1 MITNRLKAAYQVYVY
16 STPIPVLSK
25 EETIILNTI
34 ISILLSVILFCILN
48 ILKTVT
54 VNLNEYGYYIVNGDL
69 NPISTMLNTLL
80 ATRLLSQYKV
90 DLFGNILS
98 SNQTNM

>member
-1 MITNRLKAAYQVYVY
+1 MINRLKTAYQIYVY

-48 ILKTVT
+48 ILKAVT
-54 VNLNEYGYYIVNGDL
+54 VNSVEYGYYIITGDFI
-69 NPISTMLNTLL
+69 PISALLNTLL
-80 ATRLLSQYKV
+80 ATRLMSQYKV
-90 DLFGNILS
+90 DLFGNVLS
-98 SNQTNM
+98 SNQTSM

>member
-1 MITNRLKAAYQVYVY
+1 MITNRLKSAYQFYVY

-34 ISILLSVILFCILN
+34 ISILLSVLLFCILN
-48 ILKTVT
+48 VLKTVW
-54 VNLNEYGYYIVNGDL
+54 VNSIEYIVTGDY
-69 NPISTMLNTLL
+69 ISINTMLNAIIGTK
-80 ATRLLSQYKV
+80 LLSKYKT

-98 SNQTNM
+98 NQTSM

>member
-1 MITNRLKAAYQVYVY
+1 MINRLKTAYQIYVY

-48 ILKTVT
+48 ILKAVA
-54 VNLNEYGYYIVNGDL
+54 VNSIEYGYYIVTRDFI
-69 NPISTMLNTLL
+69 PISTLLNILL
-80 ATRLLSQYKV
+80 ATRLMSQ
-90 DLFGNILS
+90 
-98 SNQTNM
+98 

>member
-1 MITNRLKAAYQVYVY
+1 MINRLKTAYQIYVY

-48 ILKTVT
+48 ILKAVT
-54 VNLNEYGYYIVNGDL
+54 VNSIEYGYYIITGDFI
-69 NPISTMLNTLL
+69 PISALLNTLL
-80 ATRLLSQYKV
+80 ATRLMSQYKV
-90 DLFGNILS
+90 DLFGNVLS
-98 SNQTNM
+98 SNQTSM

>member
-1 MITNRLKAAYQVYVY
+1 MITNRFKAAYQVYVY

-48 ILKTVT
+48 ILKTLA
-54 VNLNEYGYYIVNGDL
+54 VNSIEYGYYIVTGDFI
-69 NPISTMLNTLL
+69 PINTMLNTLL

-98 SNQTNM
+98 SNQTSM